1 VQIADLNCI
10 PTVTFGTSGFTGR
23 ESKMAAQKH
32 LLPRQRQV
40 EQLDVADMLIRKLMS
55 YKI

>member
-10 PTVTFGTSGFTGR
+10 PTVTSGFTGR
-23 ESKMAAQKH
+23 ESKMAAQKQ